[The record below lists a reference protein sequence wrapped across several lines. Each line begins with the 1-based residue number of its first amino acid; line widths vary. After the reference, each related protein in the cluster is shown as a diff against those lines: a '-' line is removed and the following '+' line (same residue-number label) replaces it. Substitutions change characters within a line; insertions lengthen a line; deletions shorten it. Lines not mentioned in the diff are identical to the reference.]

1 MASYRHERIDE
12 DTAKE
17 LTLIIRTLKD
27 PRIPPFVSV
36 TSAHVTPDLK
46 YCKAYVS
53 IMGDDT
59 AKKEAMKGLSSAAGF
74 MRRELSKRLRL
85 RITPEITFA
94 LDNSLDDAVK
104 INNIL
109 KDIEEKEEK
118 RNVSEEEKE

>member
-1 MASYRHERIDE
+1 MGSYRHERIDE

-53 IMGDDT
+53 IMGDEAT
-59 AKKEAMKGLSSAAGF
+59 RKEAMKGLTSAAGF
-74 MRRELSKRLRL
+74 MRRELSKRLKL

-94 LDNSLDDAVK
+94 LDNSLDYAVK

-109 KDIEEKEEK
+109 KEIEEKEAEK
-118 RNVSEEEKE
+118 NVSEKEEE

>member
-1 MASYRHERIDE
+1 MGSYRHERIDE

-53 IMGDDT
+53 IMGSEQ
-59 AKKEAMKGLSSAAGF
+59 AKKDAMKGLSSAAGF
-74 MRRELSKRLRL
+74 MRKELSKRLRL

-94 LDNSLDDAVK
+94 LDNSLDYAVK

-109 KDIEEKEEK
+109 KDIEEKEEA
-118 RNVSEEEKE
+118 RNVSKEEE